1 MRRRLI
7 GGVLAV
13 LAAVSLAAGC
23 SSSSSPSS
31 ATAPT
36 STVAG
41 APSAEAVR
49 PQHNAADVAFAQ
61 GMIPHHAQAISMAGQ
76 AVSRASS
83 PEVKDLATKISAAQG
98 PEIDLMN
105 SMLAAWG
112 SPTVAPNAIGMPA
125 MPGMAPGS
133 SMPGMMS
140 DAEMSQLSTLSGP
153 AFDKSFLSMM
163 IQHHSGAIQMA
174 QTEQAQGENPQAK
187 DLAGRIIVDQQQELG
202 QMRALLGRV

>member
-1 MRRRLI
+1 MRTRMF

-13 LAAVSLAAGC
+13 VAAVGLVAGC
-23 SSSSSPSS
+23 SSSSPSS
-31 ATAPT
+31 GTPPT

-41 APSAEAVR
+41 APSVQAVS
-49 PQHNAADVAFAQ
+49 PQHNAADDAFAQ
-61 GMIPHHAQAISMAGQ
+61 GMITHHTQAISMAGQ
-76 AVSRASS
+76 ASSRASS
-83 PEVKDLATKISAAQG
+83 PEVKDLATKISGAQG
-98 PEIDLMN
+98 PEIDEMN

-112 SPTVAPNAIGMPA
+112 APTEAPNATGMPA

-187 DLAGRIIVDQQQELG
+187 DLAGRIIADQQEEIA
-202 QMRALLGRV
+202 QMQAMLGRV

>member
-1 MRRRLI
+1 MRTRMI

-13 LAAVSLAAGC
+13 VAAVSLAAGC

-31 ATAPT
+31 GSAPT

-41 APSAEAVR
+41 APGAEAVS

-76 AVSRASS
+76 ASSRASS
-83 PEVKDLATKISAAQG
+83 PEVKDLATKISGAQG

-112 SPTVAPNAIGMPA
+112 APTVAPNATGMPA

-140 DAEMSQLSTLSGP
+140 DGEMSQLSTLSGP

-187 DLAGRIIVDQQQELG
+187 DLAGRIIADQQQEIG
-202 QMRALLGRV
+202 QMRAMLGRV